1 MIDWLGREVTGSR
14 EQPVDAPPKQFTF
27 DTVFPPG
34 IQSGVGREVVVR
46 KSQKKVFCVKG
57 SDRQC
62 MVVELRM

>member
-34 IQSGVGREVVVR
+34 IQRAGGGVVVR
-46 KSQKKVFCVKG
+46 KSKKKSFCIKG